1 MTTKELTNGMV
12 SLEAQDGFVLMRD
25 GDATGGVRAALVPAD
40 TVGDWREVSIED
52 VDEAKAEAARTE
64 AYAARVEE
72 LIRQKYSVGAE
83 LAILR
88 QRDTKPDEFA
98 EYDAYAEMCKAQAK
112 AEIFGEKSSTEDTI
126 L

>member
-1 MTTKELTNGMV
+1 MTTKELKNGMV
-12 SLEAQDGFVLMRD
+12 SIEAQDGFVLMRD
-25 GDATGGVRAALVPAD
+25 GEAADGVRAALVPAD
-40 TVGDWREVSIED
+40 TVGDWHEVSVED
-52 VDEAKAEAARTE
+52 VEAAKAEAARAD

-98 EYDAYAEMCKAQAK
+98 EYDAYAERCKAQAK
-112 AEIFGEKSSTEDTI
+112 AEIWNEQNV
-126 L
+126 